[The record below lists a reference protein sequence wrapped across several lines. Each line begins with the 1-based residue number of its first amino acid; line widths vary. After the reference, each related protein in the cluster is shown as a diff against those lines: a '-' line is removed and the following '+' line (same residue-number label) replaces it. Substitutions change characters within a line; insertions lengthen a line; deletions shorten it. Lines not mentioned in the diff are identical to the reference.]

1 MHRKFWLAVVSMF
14 VLSMLLD
21 FAVHSVLLGPDY
33 ARLPQLYR
41 APQDAA
47 GFLPFMLLAHAF
59 IAAGLVWVYQRGMD
73 GSPWQGQGLRF
84 GGAMAV
90 LIAVPGYLIYYAVQP
105 LPADLVLKQIGYGVA
120 QMLLLGLAL
129 AWLQRKPDRP

>member
-1 MHRKFWLAVVSMF
+1 MGKKFWLSVVCMF

-33 ARLPQLYR
+33 VRLPLLYR

-47 GFLPFMLLAHAF
+47 GFMPVMLLAHLF
-59 IAAGLVWVYQRGMD
+59 IAVGLVWVYQRGV
-73 GSPWQGQGLRF
+73 GSGAWLGQGLRF
-84 GGAMAV
+84 GSAMAV

-105 LPADLVLKQIGYGVA
+105 LPADLVQKQIVFGVA

-129 AWLQRKPDRP
+129 AWLQRKPDGT